1 MGFGV
6 GLAQTASALDG
17 KPGGTAGAHA
27 LVDSGSVGLASAV
40 ESSSLGTSEAKA
52 AVMLTPQPAR
62 RDSSVGRVRPFSR
75 IALAASAGTVG
86 YGGQIATPVLRW
98 LNLRAGVDLF
108 NFDHGLTEDGAN
120 YQGELHL
127 KSGQATLDFFPCH
140 CGFHLSP
147 GVMIFRSAA
156 SATVTVPGGSTF
168 NLGEQT
174 FTSDASDPVNGSATM
189 SFTRTMMP
197 MFTFGFSNMIA
208 RGKRHLTVPLELGAA
223 YTGPYSA
230 QLRLGG
236 SVCVAQAG
244 CMSTSTAD
252 FQTSL
257 TEEQRE
263 INEPMKHYQLYPIVI
278 LGIGYKF

>member
-1 MGFGV
+1 MGGGV
-6 GLAQTASALDG
+6 GLAQAVLSLGVGAAVGPQTLVDTGTVGPASA
-17 KPGGTAGAHA
+17 A
-27 LVDSGSVGLASAV
+27 
-40 ESSSLGTSEAKA
+40 ESSSLGTPEAKA
-52 AVMLTPQPAR
+52 AVMLTPQPILKK
-62 RDSSVGRVRPFSR
+62 DSSGGRVRPFSR
-75 IALAASAGTVG
+75 IALGTSSGTVG
-86 YGGQIATPVLRW
+86 YGGQIATPIVRW

-108 NFDHGLTEDGAN
+108 NFDYGLVEDGAN
-120 YQGELHL
+120 YAGELHL
-127 KSGQATLDFFPCH
+127 KSGQVMLDFFPCH

-156 SATVTVPGGSTF
+156 SATVNVPGGSTF
-168 NLGEQT
+168 DLGDQT
-174 FTSDASDPVNGSATM
+174 FTSDPSDPVNGSATM

-208 RGKRHLTVPLELGAA
+208 KGRRHITVPLELGAA

-236 SVCVAQAG
+236 SVCVQQAG
-244 CMSTSTAD
+244 CMSTNTAD

-278 LGIGYKF
+278 LGIAYKF